1 MQKCFLVTN
10 VKSNLFDKFIDK
22 ETGASDEELKQTVD
36 SDHDDSS
43 DLEVPRERKSTKN
56 QPKGE
61 KSKRNERFFSTKK
74 TTHLDDRL
82 ERTQINSF
90 KNRFFTIKK
99 NLGMI
104 HLSIPIEQDFFLG
117 VRNNAQR
124 TKD

>member
-61 KSKRNERFFSTKK
+61 KSKRN
-74 TTHLDDRL
+74 
-82 ERTQINSF
+82 
-90 KNRFFTIKK
+90 
-99 NLGMI
+99 
-104 HLSIPIEQDFFLG
+104 
-117 VRNNAQR
+117 
-124 TKD
+124 